1 MSKSG
6 FKVPIHVAVYSI
18 MFAPAV
24 IFLLYYDQYGHQEE
38 ELEEQ
43 LKANHGDSIRRSQA
57 GNKNMA
63 AFFNSSIRNPDG
75 AMDNK
80 IDSVLKGGKGEMK
93 RHYAV
98 DEKLYGTAE
107 GVAERKRMEKELK
120 RQKREKKKKRLEQA
134 AGSGAGSGT
143 VAGDEDKKKKTE
155 ESATSD
161 DTLVTSDDETLAD
174 PKAQARQSIQVDAT
188 QIAAVTLVAGA
199 AALVGFLAGGSR
211 RS

>member
-1 MSKSG
+1 
-6 FKVPIHVAVYSI
+6 
-18 MFAPAV
+18 
-24 IFLLYYDQYGHQEE
+24 
-38 ELEEQ
+38 
-43 LKANHGDSIRRSQA
+43 
-57 GNKNMA
+57 
-63 AFFNSSIRNPDG
+63 
-75 AMDNK
+75 
-80 IDSVLKGGKGEMK
+80 
-93 RHYAV
+93 
-98 DEKLYGTAE
+98 
-107 GVAERKRMEKELK
+107 
-120 RQKREKKKKRLEQA
+120 
-134 AGSGAGSGT
+134 